1 LLRLLTSPS
10 DAEILVDGR
19 ARGTGAV
26 LDLPLAVGSR
36 RLQIRARGYVTFD
49 TTITISPDSTISLGR
64 IALRVPEQQP

>member
-1 LLRLLTSPS
+1 MLRLLTTPS

-36 RLQIRARGYVTFD
+36 RLQIRARGYITFD
-49 TTITISPDSTISLGR
+49 TTITISADSTISLGR
-64 IALRVPEQQP
+64 ITLRVPEQRP